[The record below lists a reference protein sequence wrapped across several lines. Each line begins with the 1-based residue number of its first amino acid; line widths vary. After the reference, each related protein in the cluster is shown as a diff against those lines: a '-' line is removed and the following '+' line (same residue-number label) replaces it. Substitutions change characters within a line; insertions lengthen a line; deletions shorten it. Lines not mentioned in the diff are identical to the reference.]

1 MRLTFDELVGKTILV
16 GVTYLDN
23 TGTEIQKTQF
33 FGTIINAD
41 EYKGIL
47 IKKANT
53 DEEFFLPSQINAIR
67 VASPGEYRLHSTGEV
82 IINPDLLTAWAIMKP

>member
-33 FGTIINAD
+33 FGTIINA
-41 EYKGIL
+41 
-47 IKKANT
+47 
-53 DEEFFLPSQINAIR
+53 IR